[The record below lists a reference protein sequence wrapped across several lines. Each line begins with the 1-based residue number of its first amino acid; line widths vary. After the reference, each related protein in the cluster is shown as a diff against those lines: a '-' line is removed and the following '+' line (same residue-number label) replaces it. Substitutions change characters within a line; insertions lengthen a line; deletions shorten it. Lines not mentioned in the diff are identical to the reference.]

1 MKTAPCITCPD
12 KGCGSRHDTCEKYKE
27 WDGKRKEILKKQ
39 NRLSGS
45 GGSKEKSGMK
55 KRTGSEDGT
64 DICVGTM
71 KRKENH
77 NAR

>member
-39 NRLSGS
+39 KEEIESNSFQIERIRRFKGKKWDEKTNR
-45 GGSKEKSGMK
+45 K
-55 KRTGSEDGT
+55 
-64 DICVGTM
+64 
-71 KRKENH
+71 
-77 NAR
+77 